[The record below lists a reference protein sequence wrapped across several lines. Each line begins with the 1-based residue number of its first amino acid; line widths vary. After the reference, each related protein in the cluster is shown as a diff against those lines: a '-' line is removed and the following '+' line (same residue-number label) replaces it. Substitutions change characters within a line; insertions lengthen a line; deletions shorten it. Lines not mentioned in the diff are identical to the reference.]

1 MRPVL
6 TLILFVALS
15 VPALPGQSTWDPRA
29 AYTKAEYQ
37 VPMRDGVKLHTIVY
51 RPRETT
57 LPSPIMLSRT
67 PYSAG
72 PYGEEFRASIGPSR
86 AMAREGYYFVYQDVR
101 GRWMSEGEFVN
112 ARPHRPGKKGLEIDE
127 STDTY
132 DTIEW
137 LLQNLPNH
145 NGRVG
150 MWGISYPGFYAS
162 MGLIESHP
170 ALKASSPQAPIGDW
184 FIGDDWHHHGA
195 FFLIDSFNFFAR
207 IGVPRPKPTS
217 VPPPDFDHG
226 TPDGYQFFLDLGPL
240 ANANRRH
247 FKGEIAF
254 WNDLMAHGT
263 YDDFWKAR
271 RVMPHLKGLKTPT
284 LVVAG
289 WYDAEDLYGTLET
302 YQAIEKQNPGLSNRL
317 VMGPW
322 CHGCW
327 ARPNFTS
334 LGNIDF
340 GSNTSQWYQEQ
351 VELPFFNFYLKDKG
365 TLGVAEATMFLT
377 GANQWMTYEQW
388 PPAGSRDRFL
398 YLDSRGKLAF
408 DAPQG
413 AEQNDSFVSDPAK
426 PVPYHPQISNRRGY
440 VTYKTEDQRFA
451 AARPDVLVY
460 QTEPL
465 EEDVT
470 LAGPIEA
477 ELLVS
482 TTGTDADWVV
492 KLIDVFPPNTPNPEP
507 NPREVQL
514 GGYQMLVRGEVMRGK
529 FRQSYETPRPFVP
542 NAPTTVS
549 IPLQDVHHRFQ
560 KGHRVMVQVQSSWF
574 PLVDRN
580 PQTFV
585 DIYQAKEEDFQSATH
600 RVYRGGRR
608 GSRLKLRVLP

>member
-1 MRPVL
+1 MRPLLWLV
-6 TLILFVALS
+6 LFVTLS
-15 VPALPGQSTWDPRA
+15 VPATTGQSTWDPRT

-37 VPMRDGVKLHTIVY
+37 VPMRDGVKLHTVVY

-57 LPSPIMLSRT
+57 LPYPIMLSRT

-112 ARPHRPGKKGLEIDE
+112 ARPHRSGKKGMEVDE

-137 LLQNLPNH
+137 LLQNLSNH

-150 MWGISYPGFYAS
+150 MWGISYPGFYTS
-162 MGLIESHP
+162 MGLIDAHP
-170 ALKASSPQAPIGDW
+170 ALKAASPQAPIGDW

-207 IGVPRPKPTS
+207 IGVPRPKPTR

-240 ANANRRH
+240 SNANRRH

-271 RVMPHLKGLKTPT
+271 RVMPHLKGLRTPT

-351 VELPFFNFYLKDKG
+351 VELPFFNFHLKDKG
-365 TLGVAEATMFLT
+365 EMGLAEATMFLT
-377 GANQWMTYEQW
+377 GANQWKTYEQW
-388 PPAGSRDRFL
+388 PPAASQDRFL
-398 YLDSRGKLAF
+398 YFDTQGKLAF
-408 DAPQG
+408 DPPRG
-413 AEQNDSFVSDPAK
+413 TEQHDSFVSDPAK

-451 AARPDVLVY
+451 ATRPDVLVY

-470 LAGPIEA
+470 LAGPIQA

-492 KLIDVFPPNTPNPEP
+492 KLIDVFPPDTPNPDP
-507 NPREVQL
+507 NPREVQM

-542 NAPTTVS
+542 NAPTIVS
-549 IPLQDVHHRFQ
+549 FPLQDVHHRFQ
-560 KGHRVMVQVQSSWF
+560 KGHRLMVQVQSSWF

-585 DIYQAKEEDFQSATH
+585 DIYQAKEDDFQRATH
-600 RVYRGGRR
+600 RLHRGGRR

>member
-6 TLILFVALS
+6 TLILFVALTI
-15 VPALPGQSTWDPRA
+15 PALPGQSTWDPRTE
-29 AYTKAEYQ
+29 YTKAEYQ
-37 VPMRDGVKLHTIVY
+37 VPMRDGVKLHTVVY

-57 LPSPIMLSRT
+57 LPYPIMLSRT

-112 ARPHRPGKKGLEIDE
+112 ARPHRPGKKGLEVDE

-137 LLQNLPNH
+137 LLRNLPNH

-170 ALKASSPQAPIGDW
+170 ALKASSPQAPVGDW

-302 YQAIEKQNPGLSNRL
+302 YQAIEKQNPSWDDL
-317 VMGPW
+317 
-322 CHGCW
+322 
-327 ARPNFTS
+327 
-334 LGNIDF
+334 
-340 GSNTSQWYQEQ
+340 
-351 VELPFFNFYLKDKG
+351 
-365 TLGVAEATMFLT
+365 FLT
-377 GANQWMTYEQW
+377 ITA
-388 PPAGSRDRFL
+388 
-398 YLDSRGKLAF
+398 
-408 DAPQG
+408 
-413 AEQNDSFVSDPAK
+413 
-426 PVPYHPQISNRRGY
+426 
-440 VTYKTEDQRFA
+440 
-451 AARPDVLVY
+451 
-460 QTEPL
+460 
-465 EEDVT
+465 
-470 LAGPIEA
+470 
-477 ELLVS
+477 
-482 TTGTDADWVV
+482 
-492 KLIDVFPPNTPNPEP
+492 
-507 NPREVQL
+507 
-514 GGYQMLVRGEVMRGK
+514 
-529 FRQSYETPRPFVP
+529 
-542 NAPTTVS
+542 
-549 IPLQDVHHRFQ
+549 
-560 KGHRVMVQVQSSWF
+560 
-574 PLVDRN
+574 
-580 PQTFV
+580 
-585 DIYQAKEEDFQSATH
+585 
-600 RVYRGGRR
+600 
-608 GSRLKLRVLP
+608 